1 MGARL
6 VDRLGEAFLEK
17 NVASLNAVISL
28 QTFLPLGDCF
38 PCFGNLDPPGQQVFL
53 KVPAV
58 SKERLYVSAA
68 PFPKQSFQCFRVK
81 GLADVFVHARL

>member
-1 MGARL
+1 MPRL
-6 VDRLGEAFLEK
+6 AAMNYLET
-17 NVASLNAVISL
+17 APRGL
-28 QTFLPLGDCF
+28 F
-38 PCFGNLDPPGQQVFL
+38 PCFGNLDPPGQKVFL

-58 SKERLYVSAA
+58 SKEQLYVSAA